1 MLRLF
6 IFLKDVI
13 SKKDSKRRMNYNKQ
27 KCIITI
33 ITNYLSGED
42 QNTEI
47 SPDKLIFSN
56 FFHFELFFL
65 FFQRTM

>member
-1 MLRLF
+1 MLGLF

-27 KCIITI
+27 KCIIAI
-33 ITNYLSGED
+33 ITNCLSGED

-47 SPDKLIFSN
+47 
-56 FFHFELFFL
+56 
-65 FFQRTM
+65 